1 MYTDFFHFREE
12 PFQVT
17 PNPRFLFLSNVHK
30 EAIQKL
36 IDGIRRRKGFIELV
50 GMAGTGKTLLCK
62 ELIQILSAEMDI
74 AYIFYPVLDERALYF
89 TILKQWSIPVSE
101 ETSVPALLEKISG
114 FLRERFEK
122 GRNALIIIDEAQNLP
137 VPLLENL
144 RLLSNLET
152 ESEKLL
158 QILLSG
164 QPEFHELL
172 KSGKIP
178 QLDQRVRVRIFLE
191 PLDRQTLPLYIYH
204 RLNTA
209 GGGNAVTFTEGALD
223 QIYRASRGIPRMINA
238 VCERS
243 LEEAAIRKVDEIDVS
258 IVQKAREGLEGTR
271 AQVGKGKGRISLAG
285 SGKITKIFVA
295 LLVFAVLVSV
305 GWIVK
310 KQYTQ
315 PVQKAKREQPVV
327 SVEAPKKMPPPIAKI
342 EIPKKPPKVKPVVM
356 RLLPLKVMKSF
367 LYGMLTIPEGRHF
380 YWGMLRL
387 AKRDLQEFR
396 TPFLL
401 HVSKEN
407 GETGWI
413 CVRPDGERGFQLWSQ
428 GDWRS
433 VGDEVFA
440 AWTGR
445 CGVPYWMT
453 PSANRGRALK
463 KGMRGEAV
471 KDLQSWLLNLGSLNQ
486 ITGIFDGPTE
496 TAVRDFQ
503 LRQGLTPDGV
513 AGTQTLALLFQKG
526 SGKKK

>member
-1 MYTDFFHFREE
+1 MYTNFFQLKEE

-17 PNPRFLFLSNVHK
+17 PNPKFLFLSNVHK

-36 IDGIRRRKGFIELV
+36 VDGIRRRKGFIELV

-89 TILKQWSIPVSE
+89 TILKQWGVPVSE
-101 ETSVPALLEKISG
+101 ETSVPALLEKISV
-114 FLRERFEK
+114 FLRERFER
-122 GRNALIIIDEAQNLP
+122 GRNALIIIDEAQNLS

-178 QLDQRVRVRIFLE
+178 QLDQRIRVRIFLE
-191 PLDRQTLPLYIYH
+191 PLDRQTLPLYVYH
-204 RLNTA
+204 RLNMA

-223 QIYRASRGIPRMINA
+223 QIYRASGGIPRMINA

-243 LEEAAIRKVDEIDVS
+243 LEEAAIKKVNEIDTP
-258 IVQKAREGLEGTR
+258 IVQKAREGLEGTKTS
-271 AQVGKGKGRISLAG
+271 VGKRGDGISSSGA
-285 SGKITKIFVA
+285 GKIAKIFVA
-295 LLVFAVLVSV
+295 LLVFAVLIAA
-305 GWIVK
+305 GWIVRER
-310 KQYTQ
+310 YTQ
-315 PVQKAKREQPVV
+315 PVQEARQVKPVAPVKAPEKVPRPV
-327 SVEAPKKMPPPIAKI
+327 KKT
-342 EIPKKPPKVKPVVM
+342 EIPKKPRKETPVVM

-367 LYGMLTIPEGRHF
+367 LYGMLAIPEGRRL

-387 AKRDLQEFR
+387 AKRDLQGFR

-413 CVRPDGERGFQLWSQ
+413 CVRPDGERGFQLWSR
-428 GDWRS
+428 GDWHP

-445 CGVPYWMT
+445 CGVPYWMA
-453 PSANRGRALK
+453 PPADRGRALR

-471 KDLQSWLLNLGSLNQ
+471 RDLQGWLLNLGSLKQ
-486 ITGIFDGPTE
+486 VTGIFDDATE
-496 TAVRDFQ
+496 TAVKDFQ

-513 AGTQTLALLFQKG
+513 AGAQTLALLFQRG
-526 SGKKK
+526 SGKKR